1 MSAARTSAKTVP
13 ARTNAECKGGFPGG
27 KHSAEGG
34 RGKCGAFVLASTAFV
49 YTKARLLVAMPLIPR
64 RTAKRKEVIILR
76 SRQNGVLIY
85 LSDTEKQH
93 LVKQAALAGVSVGAF
108 IRKLIMGNIIRPRPP
123 DEYVRLLREIN
134 AIGNNINQI
143 AHIANADHRISEDKI
158 ETVLQMQNDIM
169 RLVRSVR

>member
-1 MSAARTSAKTVP
+1 M
-13 ARTNAECKGGFPGG
+13 
-27 KHSAEGG
+27 
-34 RGKCGAFVLASTAFV
+34 
-49 YTKARLLVAMPLIPR
+49 
-64 RTAKRKEVIILR
+64 R

-93 LVKQAALAGVSVGAF
+93 LVKQAALAGVNVGAF
-108 IRKLIMGNIIRPRPP
+108 IRKLIMGKEIRPRPP

-143 AHIANADHRISEDKI
+143 AHIANAQQYISEDKI

-169 RLVRSVR
+169 RLVRSIR

>member
-1 MSAARTSAKTVP
+1 M
-13 ARTNAECKGGFPGG
+13 
-27 KHSAEGG
+27 
-34 RGKCGAFVLASTAFV
+34 
-49 YTKARLLVAMPLIPR
+49 
-64 RTAKRKEVIILR
+64 R

-93 LVKQAALAGVSVGAF
+93 LVKQAALAGVNVGAF
-108 IRKLIMGNIIRPRPP
+108 IRKLIMGKEIRPCPP

-143 AHIANADHRISEDKI
+143 AHIANAQQYISDDKI

>member
-1 MSAARTSAKTVP
+1 M
-13 ARTNAECKGGFPGG
+13 
-27 KHSAEGG
+27 
-34 RGKCGAFVLASTAFV
+34 
-49 YTKARLLVAMPLIPR
+49 
-64 RTAKRKEVIILR
+64 R

-93 LVKQAALAGVSVGAF
+93 LVKQAALAGANVGAF
-108 IRKLIMGNIIRPRPP
+108 IRKLIMGKEIRPRPP

-143 AHIANADHRISEDKI
+143 AHIANAQQYISDDKI